1 MADDTST
8 TTEGTSTG
16 APEVPGNAPATPDAL
31 PGPQDGKQG
40 ISRRRKALVI
50 FLIII
55 IVGGWFGFKWLI
67 RSKTHVETDNAFIE
81 ARIVPISAKV
91 PGTVTRVLVEDNQF
105 VKQGDLI
112 VELDARDYKVKVA
125 QTEAGVGMAENETG
139 GEYQKVE
146 GARASLQSARAT
158 DDQAVLDLDRG
169 EALFSREVIPKE
181 QLDRLRT
188 AKRVADSRV
197 KEAAEALKRAQAE
210 AGLSNREG
218 DKARILQRK
227 AQLDEAKL
235 QLSYTRVFAP
245 RDGYITR
252 KSIEPGT
259 NIQAGQSLMALVP
272 LRDAWITANYK
283 ESQLTYIRPGQKV
296 EFTVDAYPGRTFNG
310 SVDSIMAGTGAA
322 FSLLPPENATGNYVK
337 VVQRVPVKIAIDNTS
352 DPEHL
357 LRVGMSVIPTV
368 LVGRSTAD
376 ILKDLNPFN

>member
-1 MADDTST
+1 MADDTITT
-8 TTEGTSTG
+8 TTEETPDGTPG
-16 APEVPGNAPATPDAL
+16 AAPAPEDER
-31 PGPQDGKQG
+31 QG
-40 ISRRRKALVI
+40 SGRRHKALAV
-50 FLIII
+50 FLILVIA
-55 IVGGWFGFKWLI
+55 GSWFGFKWLI
-67 RSKTHVETDNAFIE
+67 RSKTHIETDNAFIE

-91 PGTVTRVLVEDNQF
+91 PGTVTRVLVNDNQF

-112 VELDARDYKVKVA
+112 VELDDRDYRVKVT

-146 GARASLQSARAT
+146 GARAGLQSARAT
-158 DDQAVLDLDRG
+158 YDQAVLDLTRG

-181 QLDRLRT
+181 QLDRLKT
-188 AKRVADSRV
+188 AKRVADSKL

-210 AGLSNREG
+210 AGLSVRDGN
-218 DKARILQRK
+218 KARILQRR
-227 AQLDEAKL
+227 AQMDEAKL
-235 QLSYTRVFAP
+235 QLSYTKVFAP

-272 LRDAWITANYK
+272 LQDAWITANYK

-296 EFTVDAYPGRTFNG
+296 EFTVDTYPGRTFNG

-337 VVQRVPVKIAIDNTS
+337 VVQRIPVKIVIDTTS